1 MKMANIK
8 LLFPNRFSFLRIIRS
23 VLRIIRSVLRKQ
35 ATLVSLPLLYIAS
48 LNMWWPLR
56 IRILALR
63 LRPRYDC
70 SNPRRWLM
78 CFDRILTVHPEQILD
93 FRLEAFYRAWCLG
106 DIARGMDYQ
115 DKFRAQ
121 QFLRRNQLGLLQEK
135 ISVSKTIFTANSNTQ
150 AYLDT
155 HLKAMTLGLRPLSQI
170 IVVVPSNGV
179 IENPEM
185 VRRWQDYV
193 DVQVP
198 SPEVTATNHLDPY
211 EEDFEVSVPING
223 RSVYIEH
230 AKAIVQSEWE
240 RQERPP
246 LLSLDREF
254 IQDRRL
260 EMTKIGM
267 DINQPFVSLHV
278 RDNGSKTG
286 SWENSGPE
294 DFRNAD
300 VTTYLEAIKSLIEL
314 SFIVVRVGDP
324 AMKPLPTLPGLIDYA
339 RSDIRSSQLDLFLF
353 TQCKFFIGMS
363 SGPILSPMMFGTPT
377 IGTNFAP
384 VSGRLHVGNSLILPK
399 RLKDS
404 GGIYMSFEDAL
415 RSNLSQ
421 DYSGAA
427 LEESEWHYEEN
438 SPEEIAEASL
448 EMVKI
453 LEGRV
458 AYSESDEKLQSKV
471 NKLYESLSPY
481 GSQGRV
487 AAEYLRISEKQ
498 GMI

>member
-1 MKMANIK
+1 MKVSNIQ
-8 LLFPNRFSFLRIIRS
+8 LLFLKRFSFLKIIRS
-23 VLRIIRSVLRKQ
+23 KLRKQ
-35 ATLVSLPLLYIAS
+35 ASLVGLPLLYLVS
-48 LNMWWPLR
+48 LNMWSPFWVTV
-56 IRILALR
+56 LALR
-63 LRPRYDC
+63 LSSGFECRN
-70 SNPRRWLM
+70 SKEWLIV
-78 CFDRILTVHPEQILD
+78 FDKVIGAEPKQILH

-106 DIARGMDYQ
+106 DIARAMGYQ
-115 DKFRAQ
+115 DRFREQ
-121 QFLRRNQLGLLQEK
+121 QFLRRNQLGLQKER

-155 HLKAMTLGLRPLSQI
+155 HLKAMALGLRPKSKIL
-170 IVVVPSNGV
+170 VVVPSNGV
-179 IENPEM
+179 VENPEM
-185 VRRWQDYV
+185 VRLWQDYV
-193 DVQVP
+193 EVQVS
-198 SPEVTATNHLDPY
+198 SPEVTANNHLDLY
-211 EEDFEVSVPING
+211 EEDFTVSVPING

-240 RQERPP
+240 RQKRPP

-260 EMTKIGM
+260 EMARIGL

-300 VTTYLEAIKSLIEL
+300 VTTYLEAIESLIEL
-314 SFIVVRVGDP
+314 GFIVVRVGDP
-324 AMKPLPTLPGLIDYA
+324 AMKPLPTLPGLIDYN
-339 RSDIRSSQLDLFLF
+339 RSEIRSKQLDLFLF
-353 TQCKFFIGMS
+353 TQCKFFIGTS
-363 SGPILSPMMFGTPT
+363 SGPILSPMLFGTPT
-377 IGTNFAP
+377 VGANFAP
-384 VSGRLHVGNSLILPK
+384 VSGRLHVRNSLILPK

-415 RSNLSQ
+415 KSNLSQ

-448 EMVKI
+448 EMVRI
-453 LEGRV
+453 LEGRA
-458 AYSESDEKLQSKV
+458 AYSDHDEKLQSRI
-471 NKLYESLSPY
+471 NSLFESLSPY

-487 AAEYLRISEKQ
+487 AAEYLRISEKL